1 MKRPCPVC
9 QFGTLNPG
17 TASALFERGGMTP
30 VIEAAPAL
38 ICDTCGE
45 VWCDE
50 AAAARLTDQ
59 AEAALQTRERIA
71 QGEEGTVSLAELE
84 RRLGLDG

>member
-9 QFGTLNPG
+9 QLGTLNPG
-17 TASALFERGGMTP
+17 TASVRFERDGMTV

-45 VWCDE
+45 VWFDD
-50 AAAARLTDQ
+50 AAAERLTDQ
-59 AEAALQTRERIA
+59 AEAALRTRERIA
-71 QGEEGTVSLAELE
+71 RGEEGTVSLAELE
-84 RRLGLDG
+84 RRLGLEG